1 MIKSILY
8 NNPLFAQFLRYLF
21 TGGLAFVVDFCLFAL
36 CLRVLGLHYLWANFI
51 GLIAGLAI
59 NYVISILWVFKGCN
73 RIYKKSK
80 KAEFTIFSI
89 IGFIGVGL
97 NQLLMLLM
105 VGCMSLDEFVS
116 KIISAAIVLAWNFLA
131 RKFILFKGNVEQAG

>member
-1 MIKSILY
+1 M
-8 NNPLFAQFLRYLF
+8 
-21 TGGLAFVVDFCLFAL
+21 
-36 CLRVLGLHYLWANFI
+36 CLRVFGLHYLWANFI
-51 GLIAGLAI
+51 GLIAGLVI
-59 NYVISILWVFKGCN
+59 NYVISILWVFKECN
-73 RIYKKSK
+73 RIYEKSK

-116 KIISAAIVLAWNFLA
+116 KIVAAAIVLAWNFLA
-131 RKFILFKGNVEQAG
+131 QKFILFRGNSGQAG